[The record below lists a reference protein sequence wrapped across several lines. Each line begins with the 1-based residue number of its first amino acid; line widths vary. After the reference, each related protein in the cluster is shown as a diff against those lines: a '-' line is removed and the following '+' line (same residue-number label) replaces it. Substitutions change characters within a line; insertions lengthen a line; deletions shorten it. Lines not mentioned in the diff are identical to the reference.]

1 MHQSAQ
7 CHTDRVRRASFRSQR
22 SGPWVLQ
29 IHRWRFPEEDGG
41 SWSIG
46 QSRSGHRRHRLQQRT
61 GQTGR
66 WHHDRGYVPQTRLHI
81 IAYGRR
87 RQDDSD
93 RTRILRH
100 TVHSGPDTPAHR
112 CIGERQGA
120 HHRRSGSTSA
130 PYGHTL
136 DRQAVLS
143 RQQSSWRAAH
153 RRHPRHRSDGH
164 GRAPPQGSD
173 LVRQQESRGRGFG
186 AVQSI
191 GFQRRQE
198 GYGRSQ
204 KISRRQIRCGS
215 VHQAS
220 RRHHPNGSISER
232 PSVVHS
238 SP

>member
-1 MHQSAQ
+1 M
-7 CHTDRVRRASFRSQR
+7 
-22 SGPWVLQ
+22 
-29 IHRWRFPEEDGG
+29 
-41 SWSIG
+41 
-46 QSRSGHRRHRLQQRT
+46 QQWT

-66 WHHDRGYVPQTRLHI
+66 WHHDRGCVPQTRLCI
-81 IAYGRR
+81 IEYGRR
-87 RQDDSD
+87 RQDDPD

-100 TVHSGPDTPAHR
+100 TVHSWLDIPAHR
-112 CIGERQGA
+112 CTGERQGA
-120 HHRRSGSTSA
+120 HNRRSGSASA
-130 PYGHTL
+130 PHDHTL
-136 DRQAVLS
+136 DRQAVLP
-143 RQQSSWRAAH
+143 RQQSSRCTAH

-173 LVRQQESRGRGFG
+173 LVRQQESRGRCFG

-220 RRHHPNGSISER
+220 RRHHPNGSIPGER
-232 PSVVHS
+232 TSIVHS